1 MSIDKHNFE
10 DVDIDHVCVVGGP
23 FDDKGFVEFNFS
35 NGNCL
40 HLYEDDVIALAKHF
54 DLLEDK

>member
-23 FDDKGFVEFNFS
+23 FDDKG
-35 NGNCL
+35 L
-40 HLYEDDVIALAKHF
+40 KMM
-54 DLLEDK
+54 